1 MKSVLRKQLRVES
14 MQVKFKVSGN
24 KLVLMHLEVK
34 MNILNGNNKNGKEMH
49 NMDHNKIKV
58 ELVILLLHSMKNL
71 HNFNNKYNND

>member
-1 MKSVLRKQLRVES
+1 MKFVLRKQQKVEF
-14 MQVKFKVSGN
+14 MQVKFKVNGN

-49 NMDHNKIKV
+49 NMDPHKI
-58 ELVILLLHSMKNL
+58 EEDFVILLLILMKTL